1 MDYVALQRHR
11 LRYPACAKID
21 CVNITIINDER
32 LELSETFNV
41 TLEKSQ
47 GPSNKFVLNLIQG
60 QITIVDD
67 DGM

>member
-1 MDYVALQRHR
+1 MDYVELQRHR
-11 LRYPACAKID
+11 LRYPACTKIG

-41 TLEKSQ
+41 TLEKSE
-47 GPSNKFVLNLIQG
+47 GLSNKFVLNPIQG